1 MNYEEWFPTLIY
13 YDKIDI
19 DGLEKKSYKLKK
31 ESNGRIRSNRGGWH
45 SHNIEE
51 NPLFSKLVD
60 DIEQKALEVHNNIY
74 QKNTGK
80 FKVVEMWVNINSS
93 KSYNTSHIHPNTD
106 LCGNIYVKTSKNCGN
121 IFFEDP
127 RVVHRMNEPYSN
139 ILMNRLT
146 SKQVTYTPEDG
157 KILFFPPWIQH
168 GTEPNMSG
176 KDRISIAFNMKHN
189 EL

>member
-1 MNYEEWFPTLIY
+1 MYEEHFPTLIY
-13 YDKIDI
+13 YDVIDV

-31 ESNGRIRSNRGGWH
+31 ESNGIIRSNRGGWH
-45 SHNIEE
+45 SNDIKE

-60 DIEQKALEVHNNIY
+60 DIEKKALDIHDFFN

-80 FKVVEMWVNINSS
+80 FKVVEMWVNINRS
-93 KSYNTSHIHPNTD
+93 KSYNISHIHSNAD
-106 LCGNIYVKTSKNCGN
+106 LCGNLYVKTSKNCGN

-127 RVVHRMNEPYSN
+127 KVVHRMNEPYSN
-139 ILMNRLT
+139 ILMNRFT
-146 SKQVTYTPEDG
+146 FKQIYYIPEDG

-168 GTEPNMSG
+168 STEPNMSG
-176 KDRISIAFNMKHN
+176 KDRISISFNMKYN